1 MVKKTFIRVVLPA
14 LVILLAYGVY
24 AYLRPVPVIKPVTEI
39 VAVPKNQAIVL
50 PWPASGQSAIGAAGY
65 GVLDSHNATT
75 PVPIASVSKVITALA
90 VLKQKPVSTG
100 SQGETITLGSPDV
113 DLFNYYYSKD
123 GSVAQVNSGEQLT
136 EVQALQTMLIPS
148 ANNMADSLA
157 TWAFGSVNGY
167 VSYAN
172 KMVKDMG
179 LKNTTV
185 GDASGF
191 GDVTT
196 STADDLVKLGIAAL
210 QNPVLAQIVS
220 QPAAQVPVAGN
231 IKNLNLLLGQDG
243 FVGIKTGN
251 TDHAGG
257 CYLFASQRT
266 VGGQQVTM
274 VGAVLGQPNLTEAL
288 KSATPII
295 RASDSGFAQTMV
307 LHKGQTLGY
316 YQAPW
321 GSAVQFKAD
330 KDVSVSAWKG
340 QLIKIQNKATD
351 VSSPAA
357 FGTSVGTVS
366 VTSGDKIE
374 TSNLVLSQNLPS
386 PPWTW
391 RLFH

>member
-24 AYLRPVPVIKPVTEI
+24 AYLRPVPAITPVTEI
-39 VAVPKNQAIVL
+39 VTVPKTQAISL
-50 PWPASGQSAIGAAGY
+50 PWPASGQAAIGAAGY
-65 GVLDSHNATT
+65 GVLDSHNAAT

-157 TWAFGSVNGY
+157 VWAFGSVNGY
-167 VSYAN
+167 VAYAN

-179 LKNTTV
+179 LKDTTV

-196 STADDLVKLGIAAL
+196 STADDLVRLGIVAI
-210 QNPVLAQIVS
+210 QNPVLAQIVA
-220 QPAAQVPVAGN
+220 QPSAQVPVAGS

-243 FVGIKTGN
+243 VIGIKTGN

-266 VGGQQVTM
+266 IAGQPLIV
-274 VGAVLGQPNLTEAL
+274 VGAVLGQPSLTEAL

-295 RASDSGFAQTMV
+295 RASDTGFAQTVV

-316 YQAPW
+316 YQVPW
-321 GSAVQFKAD
+321 GSAVQFKAG
-330 KDVSVSAWKG
+330 KDVIISAWKG
-340 QLIKIQNKATD
+340 QDIKIQNKAD
-351 VSSPAA
+351 NVSSPMSSGA
-357 FGTSVGTVS
+357 SVGAVTA
-366 VTSGDKIE
+366 TSGDKA
-374 TSNLVLSQNLPS
+374 TSSNLVLSRVLPS

>member
-1 MVKKTFIRVVLPA
+1 MVKKTFIRVFLPA
-14 LVILLAYGVY
+14 LVILLAYGIY
-24 AYLRPVPVIKPVTEI
+24 AYLRPVPAITPVTEI
-39 VAVPKNQAIVL
+39 VAVPKTQAITL

-65 GVLDSHNATT
+65 GVLDSHNATA

-90 VLKQKPVSTG
+90 VLKQKPISTG

-123 GSVAQVNSGEQLT
+123 GSVAKVNSGEQLT

-295 RASDSGFAQTMV
+295 RASDSGFAQTTV

-340 QLIKIQNKATD
+340 QVIKIQNKATD

-366 VTSGDKIE
+366 VTSGDKTEI
-374 TSNLVLSQNLPS
+374 SNLVLSQDLPS